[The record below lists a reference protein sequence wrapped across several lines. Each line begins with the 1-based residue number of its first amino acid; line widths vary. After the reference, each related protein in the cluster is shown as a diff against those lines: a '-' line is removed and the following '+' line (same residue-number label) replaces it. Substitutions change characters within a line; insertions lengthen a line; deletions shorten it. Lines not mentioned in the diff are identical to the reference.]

1 MGGRERAQDHSNGT
15 ASDNSAHTSQPGMP
29 KTGTSGMPDQA
40 PRCVAGGC
48 SGARQ
53 PPRTV
58 ARPTR
63 SARRTMQR
71 RCGAA
76 GGMTFLRRDSPFTQT
91 TRRPARRLGRDRA
104 GGWTVR
110 NDGLNRTVSDAYSS
124 GTTAA
129 TTAIDLGAAANQDGL
144 AADDGGGGKLGSAQH
159 SHQAAAAG
167 HPAREEGRCGGRAFS
182 PRLPPRAAAPARL
195 AAWSVGRAPHA
206 GHPRPTDRG
215 LETAPDA
222 RALSYLWVRNPVN
235 TVVTR

>member
-129 TTAIDLGAAANQDGL
+129 TTAIDLGAAANQ
-144 AADDGGGGKLGSAQH
+144 AAWLLTMVEAANSARLSIAIKQPPQVIRLGRRVGVVVGH
-159 SHQAAAAG
+159 SRPCCRRG
-167 HPAREEGRCGGRAFS
+167 RRRPPAWRLGASGGR
-182 PRLPPRAAAPARL
+182 RMLGIR
-195 AAWSVGRAPHA
+195 GRPI
-206 GHPRPTDRG
+206 GGSRRRRTPERCPTSG
-215 LETAPDA
+215 FATP
-222 RALSYLWVRNPVN
+222 SIPS
-235 TVVTR
+235 